1 MILNYLILVCGLG
14 TIFSD
19 KLENR
24 KFFYILKPLTTIL
37 IIILAYTLDPTYS
50 ILYKNLLIIGL
61 IFSLMGD
68 IFLMSERFFLP
79 GLISFLCTH
88 LLYIGGFHVETVTNH
103 MAWIGISLII
113 IGVVFYKFLFSH
125 LGKLKIPVFI
135 YLSVIVLMGWQA
147 IQLNAYW
154 GTTSTLFAMVGSI
167 LFMVSDASLALN
179 RFVKPLPQVQLVVL
193 GTYYVAQWCIA
204 NSI

>member
-1 MILNYLILVCGLG
+1 MILNYLILVCGIG

-88 LLYIGGFHVETVTNH
+88 LLYIGVFHVETVTTH
-103 MAWIGISLII
+103 MAWIGIPLII
-113 IGVVFYKFLFSH
+113 IGVGFYKFLFSH
-125 LGKLKIPVFI
+125 LEKLKIPVFI

-179 RFVKPLPQVQLVVL
+179 RFVKPLPHVQLVVL

>member
-1 MILNYLILVCGLG
+1 MMFNLFILICGLS

-19 KLENR
+19 KLSNR

-37 IIILAYTLDPTYS
+37 IIVFAYSLEPTYS
-50 ILYKNLLIIGL
+50 LLYKNLLIIGL
-61 IFSLMGD
+61 IFSLFGD

-88 LLYIGGFHVETVTNH
+88 LLYIGAFGLETVTVSLE
-103 MAWIGISLII
+103 WIGIPLII
-113 IGVVFYKFLFSH
+113 LGGIFYKYLLSD
-125 LGKLKIPVFI
+125 LGVLKIPVFI

-147 IQLNAYW
+147 IQLNAFW

-167 LFMVSDASLALN
+167 LFMVSDASLAVN
-179 RFVKPLPQVQLVVL
+179 RFVKPLPQAQLIVL
-193 GTYYVAQWCIA
+193 GTYYLAQWCIA
-204 NSI
+204 SSI

>member
-1 MILNYLILVCGLG
+1 
-14 TIFSD
+14 
-19 KLENR
+19 
-24 KFFYILKPLTTIL
+24 
-37 IIILAYTLDPTYS
+37 
-50 ILYKNLLIIGL
+50 
-61 IFSLMGD
+61 
-68 IFLMSERFFLP
+68 
-79 GLISFLCTH
+79 
-88 LLYIGGFHVETVTNH
+88 
-103 MAWIGISLII
+103 
-113 IGVVFYKFLFSH
+113 
-125 LGKLKIPVFI
+125 
-135 YLSVIVLMGWQA
+135 MGWQA

>member
-113 IGVVFYKFLFSH
+113 IGVVFYKFLFSY

-193 GTYYVAQWCIA
+193 GSYYVAQWCIA